1 MMLIRT
7 INGRKQINPDKAY
20 ALGFWCT
27 PKQLSEKLKT
37 KLFDRLRAAVTEQVN
52 KENARLQIQY
62 RAFDYQEI
70 DFRVSD
76 IWNNC
81 AVPSIIMACREMEK
95 ARYSRRK
102 ASVLVESMSYISTCI
117 LTQGEINGN

>member
-27 PKQLSEKLKT
+27 PKQLPKKLKT
-37 KLFDRLRAAVTEQVN
+37 KLLDRLRAAVTQQVN
-52 KENARLQIQY
+52 KENARFSIEH

-76 IWNNC
+76 IWDNC
-81 AVPSIIMACREMEK
+81 AVPSIILACRVME
-95 ARYSRRK
+95 RK
-102 ASVLVESMSYISTCI
+102 V
-117 LTQGEINGN
+117 

>member
-1 MMLIRT
+1 MRLIRT
-7 INGRKQINPDKAY
+7 INNKKQVNPDKAY

-37 KLFDRLRAAVTEQVN
+37 KLFDRLRAAVTKQVN
-52 KENARLQIQY
+52 KENACLQIQY
-62 RAFDYQEI
+62 RSFDYQEI

-81 AVPSIIMACREMEK
+81 SVPSIILICREME
-95 ARYSRRK
+95 RK
-102 ASVLVESMSYISTCI
+102 V
-117 LTQGEINGN
+117 

>member
-7 INGRKQINPDKAY
+7 VNGQKQINPDKAY
-20 ALGFWCT
+20 ALGIWCT
-27 PKQLSEKLKT
+27 PKQLPKKLKT
-37 KLFDRLRAAVTEQVN
+37 KLFDRLRAAVTVQIN
-52 KENARLQIQY
+52 KENARFSIEH

-81 AVPSIIMACREMEK
+81 AVPSIILACREMEK
-95 ARYSRRK
+95 AR
-102 ASVLVESMSYISTCI
+102 
-117 LTQGEINGN
+117 

>member
-7 INGRKQINPDKAY
+7 VNGRKQINPDKAH

-37 KLFDRLRAAVTEQVN
+37 KLFDRLRAAVTEQLN
-52 KENARLQIQY
+52 KENARLPIQY

-95 ARYSRRK
+95 AR
-102 ASVLVESMSYISTCI
+102 
-117 LTQGEINGN
+117 

>member
-1 MMLIRT
+1 MEK
-7 INGRKQINPDKAY
+7 KQINPDKAY

-37 KLFDRLRAAVTEQVN
+37 KLFDRLRAAVTEHVN
-52 KENARLQIQY
+52 KENARLPIQY

-95 ARYSRRK
+95 AR
-102 ASVLVESMSYISTCI
+102 
-117 LTQGEINGN
+117 

>member
-7 INGRKQINPDKAY
+7 MNGQKQINPDKAS

-52 KENARLQIQY
+52 KENARLPIQY

-76 IWNNC
+76 IWNNR
-81 AVPSIIMACREMEK
+81 AVPSIILACREIEGK
-95 ARYSRRK
+95 A
-102 ASVLVESMSYISTCI
+102 
-117 LTQGEINGN
+117 